1 MKALLACAV
10 FFVTMGPALSAE
22 KSLPELI
29 NDLGV
34 EDKGNC
40 TCNTACGILML
51 KKDEA
56 VPYLEEALT
65 NPNERI
71 RYYAVRTLGEINT
84 DASRHV
90 LIRAFSDG
98 RDDVRPHAGYALT
111 WHPHSD
117 AEQVYIEFLNEKD
130 RWHAWH
136 AVEALGTI
144 KSQKA
149 VPRLE
154 GIRENPESWKFY
166 YTAVVALRKI
176 TDQGLSQ
183 EVADAL
189 AFLREAKYASDIDEK
204 KLNASAA
211 VIRSNIETALPDV
224 FGLYVWVTKGNESD
238 REPNAV
244 TLIGDAGERAYP
256 YIAIGLRDA
265 NFNVRYKF
273 VQLVESLSLAR
284 AFPVQLEA
292 LAENDPE
299 TLVRR
304 KASQLLGKE
313 DSE

>member
-1 MKALLACAV
+1 MKVLLACAV
-10 FFVTMGPALSAE
+10 FLATIGAAVSAE
-22 KSLPELI
+22 KPIPELI

-34 EDKGNC
+34 EEKGNS
-40 TCNTACGILML
+40 TCNTACGILMT

-71 RYYAVRTLGEINT
+71 RYYAVRALGQIDT

-90 LIRAFSDG
+90 LIRAFFEASE
-98 RDDVRPHAGYALT
+98 DVRPHAGYALT
-111 WHPHSD
+111 WHPHPG
-117 AEQVYIEFLNEKD
+117 AEQVYIELLTEKD
-130 RWHAWH
+130 PWHAWH

-144 KSQKA
+144 RSQKA
-149 VPRLE
+149 VQNLQE
-154 GIRENPESWKFY
+154 IEENPESWRFY

-211 VIRSNIETALPDV
+211 VIRSNIEAVLPDV
-224 FGLYVWVTKGNESD
+224 LELYLWVAKGNESG

-244 TLIGDAGERAYP
+244 TLIRDGGERAYP
-256 YIAIGLRDA
+256 YIAIGLRDPD
-265 NFNVRYKF
+265 FNVRYKF
-273 VQLVESLSLAR
+273 VELVESLSLAR
-284 AFPVQLEA
+284 AFPAQLEA

-299 TLVRR
+299 TLVRQ